1 MNVLARSCAG
11 CGGQYSNKVC
21 IAAPQHSEAAP
32 VPCAGLIREP
42 IDYSYEACMEE
53 SRLVMLT
60 CAKGAMKA
68 ANISPREAR
77 PLLGNERLFKPSDI

>member
-1 MNVLARSCAG
+1 MLATG
-11 CGGQYSNKVC
+11 
-21 IAAPQHSEAAP
+21 
-32 VPCAGLIREP
+32 CAGLIREP

-68 ANISPREAR
+68 ANITPREAR
-77 PLLGNERLFKPSDI
+77 ARDCMLKWSRPDPYAYDEACVDTQK